1 MKILMRASQNPFDN
15 FNAFDTLLTDKLW
28 ANIGNLL
35 FPYSLYRNLFS
46 ENTSIETIAGIPH
59 PDEAAEINENYD
71 MLLLPFANAFRPS
84 FISQLNRW
92 TALVKELK
100 IQLLELLR
108 TVNLSI
114 GTRIHGNIAAVL
126 AGTPS
131 FIIATDFRMLELAQ
145 YHNLPYQTSAE
156 FDYTKTIRE
165 IYEKTDFKAVNR
177 GHKERYENF
186 MDFLKAN
193 DLMPLEQPNRYF
205 DNKMAETDSHPPF
218 KSIVN
223 IGSEEAAERLN
234 NYLGHLIRKNNKMQK
249 ELDRMKNIRMER

>member
-59 PDEAAEINENYD
+59 PDEAAEINDNYD

-92 TALVKELK
+92 TGRPV
-100 IQLLELLR
+100 
-108 TVNLSI
+108 
-114 GTRIHGNIAAVL
+114 
-126 AGTPS
+126 
-131 FIIATDFRMLELAQ
+131 
-145 YHNLPYQTSAE
+145 
-156 FDYTKTIRE
+156 
-165 IYEKTDFKAVNR
+165 
-177 GHKERYENF
+177 
-186 MDFLKAN
+186 
-193 DLMPLEQPNRYF
+193 
-205 DNKMAETDSHPPF
+205 

>member
-59 PDEAAEINENYD
+59 PDEAAEINDNYD

-100 IQLLELLR
+100 IQLAR
-108 TVNLSI
+108 TVTNCEFINRNPHSWEYCRCAC
-114 GTRIHGNIAAVL
+114 GNTEFHYCHGFSD
-126 AGTPS
+126 AGTCPIS
-131 FIIATDFRMLELAQ
+131 
-145 YHNLPYQTSAE
+145 
-156 FDYTKTIRE
+156 
-165 IYEKTDFKAVNR
+165 
-177 GHKERYENF
+177 
-186 MDFLKAN
+186 
-193 DLMPLEQPNRYF
+193 
-205 DNKMAETDSHPPF
+205 
-218 KSIVN
+218 
-223 IGSEEAAERLN
+223 
-234 NYLGHLIRKNNKMQK
+234 
-249 ELDRMKNIRMER
+249 